1 MPRKKKFRFT
11 PKRKQ
16 KPVVADWD
24 FLDVLTYA
32 NGSQAEDHTEGAE
45 SEAEDLEFVQGVKDS
60 IGLSLSANQLEA
72 LGSYSSR
79 HRTVAWTGVRGESR
93 QLGILLRKLR
103 KSNAVLTEG
112 DYFVIDATAPTE
124 PLVESAYT
132 AAATSA
138 PTYAARRASLSVR
151 DYPALTPAST
161 AEADV
166 YRAISVAG
174 SHPGNARLF
183 LRLLN
188 GLANETRGDCWIIG
202 DSLAYRDA
210 THKKSKTYSNAA
222 FQVFGTL
229 SAFTLP
235 DVRRQYTIALFAFPC
250 KANLLGM
257 TKAQIAAV
265 EWHSN
270 AAVMIDHPHGLG
282 RDLVIFEPNIT
293 GVEARETCSRRIF
306 QPWMGSLLK
315 AEEIRPR
322 YARLWVN
329 DKRRAR
335 NNNGTCLRLTLE
347 WMVEV
352 VKQGLVV
359 RRAENGDT
367 QSIKGF
373 RRVLL

>member
-1 MPRKKKFRFT
+1 MPRKNKFRFT
-11 PKRKQ
+11 PKRKK

-60 IGLSLSANQLEA
+60 IGHSLSADQLEA
-72 LGSYSSR
+72 LGTYSSR

-112 DYFVIDATAPTE
+112 DYFVIDATAPTD
-124 PLVESAYT
+124 PLIESAYAT
-132 AAATSA
+132 AATSA
-138 PTYAARRASLSVR
+138 PTHAAQHASLSVR

-161 AEADV
+161 AGADV

-183 LRLLN
+183 WRLLN

-202 DSLAYRDA
+202 DALAYRDT
-210 THKKSKTYSNAA
+210 THKNPRRTAA
-222 FQVFGTL
+222 PLFRSSEPSLLLL
-229 SAFTLP
+229 SPTHRF
-235 DVRRQYTIALFAFPC
+235 
-250 KANLLGM
+250 
-257 TKAQIAAV
+257 AAV

-293 GVEARETCSRRIF
+293 GVEARETSSRRIF

-329 DKRRAR
+329 NKRGAR
-335 NNNGTCLRLTLE
+335 NNDGTCLRLTLE

-373 RRVLL
+373 RRVL

>member
-1 MPRKKKFRFT
+1 MPRKNKFRFT
-11 PKRKQ
+11 PKRKK

-60 IGLSLSANQLEA
+60 IGHSLSADQLEA
-72 LGSYSSR
+72 LGTYS
-79 HRTVAWTGVRGESR
+79 ESR

-112 DYFVIDATAPTE
+112 DYFVIDATAPTD
-124 PLVESAYT
+124 PLIESAYAT
-132 AAATSA
+132 AATSA
-138 PTYAARRASLSVR
+138 PTHAARHASLSVR

-188 GLANETRGDCWIIG
+188 GLANETWGDCWIIG
-202 DSLAYRDA
+202 DALAYRDA
-210 THKKSKTYSNAA
+210 THKKSKTYSSAA

-235 DVRRQYTIALFAFPC
+235 DS
-250 KANLLGM
+250 NLLGM

-270 AAVMIDHPHGLG
+270 AAISS
-282 RDLVIFEPNIT
+282 FS
-293 GVEARETCSRRIF
+293 SRTLRASKPAKSLLASIF

-329 DKRRAR
+329 NKRGAR
-335 NNNGTCLRLTLE
+335 NNDGTCLRLTLE

-373 RRVLL
+373 RRVL

>member
-1 MPRKKKFRFT
+1 MPRKNKFRFT
-11 PKRKQ
+11 PKRKK

-60 IGLSLSANQLEA
+60 IGHSLSADQLEA
-72 LGSYSSR
+72 LGTYSSR

-112 DYFVIDATAPTE
+112 DYFVIDATAPTD
-124 PLVESAYT
+124 PLIESAYAT
-132 AAATSA
+132 AATSA
-138 PTYAARRASLSVR
+138 PTHAARHASLSVR

-161 AEADV
+161 AGADV

-202 DSLAYRDA
+202 DALAYRDA
-210 THKKSKTYSNAA
+210 THKKSKTYSSAA

-229 SAFTLP
+229 SAF
-235 DVRRQYTIALFAFPC
+235 
-250 KANLLGM
+250 LLSP
-257 TKAQIAAV
+257 T
-265 EWHSN
+265 
-270 AAVMIDHPHGLG
+270 
-282 RDLVIFEPNIT
+282 FEDNTPSRS
-293 GVEARETCSRRIF
+293 RETSSRRIF

-329 DKRRAR
+329 NKR
-335 NNNGTCLRLTLE
+335 GCT
-347 WMVEV
+347 
-352 VKQGLVV
+352 QQ
-359 RRAENGDT
+359 RRHLSATHAGVDGRGCETGSGRKTRRNGDT

-373 RRVLL
+373 RRVL